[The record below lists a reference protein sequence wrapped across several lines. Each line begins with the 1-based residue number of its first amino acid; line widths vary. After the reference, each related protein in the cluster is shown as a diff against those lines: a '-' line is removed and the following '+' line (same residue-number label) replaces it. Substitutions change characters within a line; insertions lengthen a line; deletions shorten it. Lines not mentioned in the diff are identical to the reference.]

1 MWLQRQNSAKERHAG
16 YSGILS
22 LLIKNNNNKKMVA
35 YRLNQKCCLMKNGP
49 YQILI
54 NNISKF
60 FNLCNYYKED
70 TQR

>member
-1 MWLQRQNSAKERHAG
+1 MWLQRQNSSAKERHAG

-22 LLIKNNNNKKMVA
+22 LLIKNNNNNNKMVA

-60 FNLCNYYKED
+60 F
-70 TQR
+70 